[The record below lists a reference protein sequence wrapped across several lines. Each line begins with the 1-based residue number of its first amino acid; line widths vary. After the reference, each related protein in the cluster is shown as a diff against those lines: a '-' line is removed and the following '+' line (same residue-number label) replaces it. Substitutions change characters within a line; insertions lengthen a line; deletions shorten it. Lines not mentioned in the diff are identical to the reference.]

1 MALGFHLTKHTC
13 PMLGQSWAKQASK
26 SAGFAPWPLNTRQ
39 RTTLRFWVQR
49 SVASPQCSRL
59 ASSQARQRFFQTQ
72 AVFLSATP
80 DFRARMGRPRQNS
93 AIEPSPQALGQLVK
107 RMHRI
112 RRTASHPQTSTAKIS
127 TAHARPLQKRHTPR
141 SRGQRIHFAVKGSRP
156 EQSRDFASFADT
168 SPAQARDP
176 IQADQAHQFLRR
188 SHREPLKRCRG
199 CTAALPRHNPRLHF

>member
-1 MALGFHLTKHTC
+1 MGT
-13 PMLGQSWAKQASK
+13 Q
-26 SAGFAPWPLNTRQ
+26 Q
-39 RTTLRFWVQR
+39 RSTLRFWVR
-49 SVASPQCSRL
+49 CGVASPQCLRL
-59 ASSQARQRFFQTQ
+59 ASSKTRQRFFQTQ

-80 DFRARMGRPRQNS
+80 DLCARVRRPRQNS
-93 AIEPSPQALGQLVK
+93 AIEPSPQVSGQLVE
-107 RMHRI
+107 RVHRI
-112 RRTASHPQTSTAKIS
+112 RRTASHPQTRAAKIS